1 MQASS
6 RNKISYIF
14 LGSETKFLWNFAEE
28 KSKFISIFRVPLPP
42 LPLTIYLYPSWQ
54 QAEADQ
60 LWTGRIAAGGIAPL
74 CGPAREK
81 FSRDLNLYARKWKLL
96 RGFDR
101 IYSTKTLCSYFI
113 SCANKFFSL
122 FSFFFF
128 QIQNFIGIK
137 NRNYK
142 ITQLFQT
149 DANLSAN
156 SSSSW
161 VGFSSSH
168 SSDSSNF
175 LDAWWTIFRIEI
187 FKFTSLVSLFRH
199 FSSFDSRFSE
209 LEWRHI
215 EIVTELLLPLFLKI

>member
-1 MQASS
+1 M
-6 RNKISYIF
+6 
-14 LGSETKFLWNFAEE
+14 
-28 KSKFISIFRVPLPP
+28 PLPP
-42 LPLTIYLYPSWQ
+42 LPLTIYLYLSWQ

-60 LWTGRIAAGGIAPL
+60 LWTGRIAARGIAPL

-122 FSFFFF
+122 FFFFFF

-156 SSSSW
+156 SSSS
-161 VGFSSSH
+161 FE
-168 SSDSSNF
+168 
-175 LDAWWTIFRIEI
+175 L
-187 FKFTSLVSLFRH
+187 
-199 FSSFDSRFSE
+199 DSRRAIPLTRPTFSMHGERSFE
-209 LEWRHI
+209 LKFSNLHLWYHFFAI
-215 EIVTELLLPLFLKI
+215 SVASTADFLSWNDAILKLLQNSCCHLLKNIRNVLSDGATNRSYDGR